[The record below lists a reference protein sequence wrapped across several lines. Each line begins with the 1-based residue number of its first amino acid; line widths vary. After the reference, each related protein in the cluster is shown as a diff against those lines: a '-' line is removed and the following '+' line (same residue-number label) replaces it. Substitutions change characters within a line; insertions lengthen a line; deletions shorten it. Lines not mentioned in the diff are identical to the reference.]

1 MAKKENLIK
10 KMIKRKL
17 KKKILAFLLSST
29 GLAIGT
35 TAVVFIAFFGALIY
49 MTEDSNSNSNAILNG
64 VPSEYIE
71 YYNEAST
78 LTGIPNWVLAGITK
92 QESNFRNIASSD
104 GAYGVMQQQRYDFDG
119 SDIYKY
125 YLDLGLGD
133 LYRSIGY
140 EFETVD
146 EIWEVFLNDIR
157 LQIITGAY
165 ETRHYANYVL
175 YKKNIAETL
184 DYNSTE
190 NMKLIDWNADEND
203 PNFREILRRIFAC
216 YNGGPSYGM
225 KVDLDNAQNNY
236 PNNVFKYAIE
246 FRNSGLVNSGGG
258 AIGDNETIETAI
270 NAGMQWVGKSP
281 YVWGGGRNQADV
293 DAGRFDCSSFVH
305 YCYASAGIQLGD
317 RASAVTFSMVNMGKG
332 VSPSEMKRGDLIF
345 FDTYTKN
352 GHIAIYLGN
361 GEFLHDGTTHGVWIN
376 NLNEPYWTRTFNG
389 NVRRIIE

>member
-49 MTEDSNSNSNAILNG
+49 MTEDSNNSNAILNG

-203 PNFREILRRIFAC
+203 PTFREILRRIFAC
-216 YNGGPSYGM
+216 YNGGPGYGM

-236 PNNVFKYAIE
+236 PNKVFKYAIE

-270 NAGMQWVGKSP
+270 NTGMQWVGKSP

>member
-49 MTEDSNSNSNAILNG
+49 MTEDSNNSNAILNG

-165 ETRHYANYVL
+165 ETKHYANYVL

-203 PNFREILRRIFAC
+203 PTFREILRRIFAC
-216 YNGGPSYGM
+216 YNGGPGYGM

-236 PNNVFKYAIE
+236 PNKVFKYAIE

-270 NAGMQWVGKSP
+270 NTGMQWVGKSP

>member
-10 KMIKRKL
+10 KMLKRKM

-49 MTEDSNSNSNAILNG
+49 MTEDSNNSNAILNG

-133 LYRSIGY
+133 LYRSLGY
-140 EFETVD
+140 EFNSVD
-146 EIWEVFLNDIR
+146 EIWEVFLNDVR
-157 LQIITGAY
+157 LQIVTGAY

-175 YKKNIAETL
+175 YKKNIVETL

-216 YNGGPSYGM
+216 YNGGPGYGM

-281 YVWGGGRNQADV
+281 YVWGGGRTQADV

-305 YCYASAGIQLGD
+305 YCYASAGIELGD
-317 RASAVTFSMVNMGKG
+317 RASVVTFSLVKMGKA
-332 VSPSEMKRGDLIF
+332 VEPSEMKRGDLIF
-345 FDTYTKN
+345 FDTYTTD
-352 GHIAIYLGN
+352 GHIGIYLGN

-376 NLNEPYWTRTFNG
+376 SLNEPYWTRTFNG
-389 NVRRIIE
+389 KVRRIIE